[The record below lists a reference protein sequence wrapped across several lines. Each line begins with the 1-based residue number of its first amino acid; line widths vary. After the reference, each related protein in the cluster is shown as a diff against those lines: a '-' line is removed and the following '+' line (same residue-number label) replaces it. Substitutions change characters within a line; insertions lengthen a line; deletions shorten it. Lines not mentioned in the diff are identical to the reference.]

1 MPALVKREG
10 YEITHVDVV
19 DRPRQKGVSKYG
31 FCDRLAAGAVDLAG
45 VGWLLAR
52 RRSVPLAEEVRPR
65 VL

>member
-1 MPALVKREG
+1 MRRDG
-10 YEITHVDVV
+10 YTIAHVDVV

-31 FCDRLAAGAVDLAG
+31 FFDRLGAGIVDLMG

-52 RRSVPLAEEVRPR
+52 RRRVPNAQEVKSR